1 MALVATGNPLPI
13 NAPDE
18 LIVHVAGAPII
29 IGEDGDWPN
38 VHVPV
43 SPVLKPPPVTAM
55 LVPIGAVAGV
65 RTMNGVLV
73 VTVSCAEAESPVRP
87 LTVIVYTP
95 GVAPPLMMNAAPSS
109 WPVAV
114 IVHEEDD
121 TTNGLA
127 GACENVHIP
136 ASPVLN
142 CPPVTVILVPTGAAF
157 GDRVMNG
164 ARTVKVAVPAS
175 PVLPVT
181 VTV

>member
-29 IGEDGDWPN
+29 IGEDGDWPK
-38 VHVPV
+38 VHTPV
-43 SPVLKPPPVTAM
+43 SAVLKPLPVTAM

-87 LTVIVYTP
+87 LTVIVYMP

-109 WPVAV
+109 
-114 IVHEEDD
+114 
-121 TTNGLA
+121 
-127 GACENVHIP
+127 
-136 ASPVLN
+136 
-142 CPPVTVILVPTGAAF
+142 
-157 GDRVMNG
+157 
-164 ARTVKVAVPAS
+164 
-175 PVLPVT
+175 
-181 VTV
+181 